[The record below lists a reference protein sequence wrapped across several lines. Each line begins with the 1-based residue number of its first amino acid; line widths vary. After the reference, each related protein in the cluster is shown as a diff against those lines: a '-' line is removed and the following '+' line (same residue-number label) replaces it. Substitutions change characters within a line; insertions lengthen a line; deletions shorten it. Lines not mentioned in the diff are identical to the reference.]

1 MSRISAALLLLLTVT
16 TLGIGQGAVHAQ
28 TPPPASP
35 EDTAILELLRRVERA
50 VQVGTPP
57 AYFALLLPSADRDR
71 ATTFTTLEFRPGST
85 RVVVIERDRQH
96 LPGVA
101 QGRGYRLMV
110 DLFVEFGDRARAAT
124 WQLDV
129 RKIDD
134 VEWRI
139 VDQERFS
146 AVDNLYKLSV
156 NPEQQFDARDF
167 KVRAEDLELTLIEG
181 SVFRVDTE
189 QGVTGLV
196 LVGRGEMRFSP
207 SPDTEKGQIRIFAG
221 ADTLE
226 SRFDAAYIRAGDI
239 SAHADMAGLVARPV
253 DPRGLRRAE
262 EIFREESAK
271 SFVLE
276 LGDMSREAWSLLPA
290 SGDFLAETRT
300 RRFDTL
306 TYARSRSE
314 AEDISLFDR
323 RRQRNISVY
332 PSADK
337 LASRGRFYD
346 EDALAPYDVIDY
358 DLDLAVQP
366 ERLWL
371 EGRAQMRIKVRTAL
385 AGQITLKLAE
395 SLVIHSVVSDRLGRL
410 FTLRA
415 KGQNTVLVNLPVSV
429 MRDEEL
435 TLTIGYG
442 GRLPPQSPDR
452 ETLLL
457 EPAGGSAAQGAQGA
471 QTSGRSDAQSLG
483 GEPSVRAEPSYLYSN
498 RSHWYPQAPITDY
511 TTARLRLTVP
521 ATMSAVATG
530 EMSPDSPTTMYGA
543 LPTERVKVYEFRADR
558 PVRYLAMLISR
569 LNRADRLTI
578 AFDEKPGG
586 TAAGSDGPAMVG
598 SVNGSLDLIVE
609 AQPRQVGRARELA
622 APAVDILSFY
632 QSIVGDSPYRSFTL
646 ALIEQNLPGGH
657 SPGYFAALHQPLPN
671 TGVTWR
677 NDPASFEGFPEF
689 FLAHEIAHQWWGQ
702 AVGWRN
708 YHEQWLSEG
717 FAQYFA
723 ALYAQHHRGDDTFAS
738 ILRQLR
744 RWSLEQSDQG
754 PVYLGYRLGH
764 VRNESRVF
772 RALIY
777 NKGAAVLHM
786 LRGLVG
792 DAAFFR
798 GMRRYYVGARFEKA
812 GTEDLRYAMEQESG
826 RSLERFFERWIYGSS
841 LPGLTLAHRVE
852 PDASGKQEVV
862 LRFEQTGEIFDLPV
876 TVTLQYGDRRSV
888 DVRVLLT
895 DRVVEQ
901 RVPLEGQLRGVEV
914 SDDHGALAEV
924 RKINP

>member
-1 MSRISAALLLLLTVT
+1 MSRISRALLLLLTVAT
-16 TLGIGQGAVHAQ
+16 LTLGRVPAHGQTAA
-28 TPPPASP
+28 ALSP
-35 EDTAILELLRRVERA
+35 EDTAIRELLRHVERA
-50 VQVGTPP
+50 VQVGTPN
-57 AYFALLLPSADRDR
+57 AYNALLLPSANRDR
-71 ATTFTTLEFRPGST
+71 AATFTTLELRPGST
-85 RVVVIERDRQH
+85 RVVVIERDRQN
-96 LPGVA
+96 LPGVTE
-101 QGRGYRLMV
+101 GRGYRVMV

-124 WQLDV
+124 WQLDI

-139 VDQERFS
+139 ADQERFS

-167 KVRAEDLELTLIEG
+167 KVRAEDLELTLVEG

-207 SPDTEKGQIRIFAG
+207 TPETEKGQVRIFTGGDA
-221 ADTLE
+221 LE
-226 SRFDAAYIRAGDI
+226 SRFDAAYIRAGDM
-239 SAHADMAGLVARPV
+239 SAHADMSGLVARPV

-290 SGDFLAETRT
+290 AGDFLAETRT

-332 PSADK
+332 PSVEK
-337 LASRGRFYD
+337 LASRGRFYH
-346 EDALAPYDVIDY
+346 EDDLAPYDVLDY
-358 DLDLAVQP
+358 DLDLSVQP

-371 EGRAQMRIKVRTAL
+371 EGRARMRLKVRTAL
-385 AGQITLKLAE
+385 AGQVTLKLAE
-395 SLVIHSVVSDRLGRL
+395 SLVIHSVQSDRLGRL

-435 TLTIGYG
+435 TLTIAYS
-442 GRLPPQSPDR
+442 GRLAPQSPDR
-452 ETLLL
+452 ETILF
-457 EPAGGSAAQGAQGA
+457 EQTSQGAQ
-471 QTSGRSDAQSLG
+471 SPGRGNDPGGLSADGSMLMR
-483 GEPSVRAEPSYLYSN
+483 GEPSFLYSN

-521 ATMSAVATG
+521 AGMSAVATG
-530 EMSPDSPTTMYGA
+530 EMSADSPTTMYGA
-543 LPTERVKVYEFRADR
+543 LPTERVKVYEFAAER

-578 AFDEKPGG
+578 AFDEK
-586 TAAGSDGPAMVG
+586 AGARNGPAMTG
-598 SVNGSLDLIVE
+598 SVSGSLDLIVD
-609 AQPRQVGRARELA
+609 AQPRQVGKARELA
-622 APAVDILSFY
+622 PRAVDILSYY
-632 QSIVGDSPYRSFTL
+632 QSIVGDAPYRSFTL

-671 TGVTWR
+671 TGMTWR
-677 NDPASFEGFPEF
+677 NDPASFENFPEF

-702 AVGWRN
+702 AVGWQN

-723 ALYAQHHRGDDTFAS
+723 ALYAQHQRGDETFAS
-738 ILRQLR
+738 VLRQLR
-744 RWSLEQSDQG
+744 RWSLEESDQG

-764 VRNESRVF
+764 IRNESRVF

-792 DAAFFR
+792 DDAFFR
-798 GMRRYYVGARFEKA
+798 GLKRFYVGARFEKA

-826 RSLERFFERWIYGSS
+826 RSLERFFERWIYGAS
-841 LPGLTLAHRVE
+841 LPSITMSYRVE
-852 PDASGKQEVV
+852 SGPSGAQEAV
-862 LRFEQTGEIFDLPV
+862 LRFEQTGEVFDLPI
-876 TVTLQYGDRRSV
+876 TVTLQYADRRSV
-888 DVRVLLT
+888 ELREAVT
-895 DRVVEQ
+895 EHVVEQ
-901 RVPLEGQLRGVEV
+901 RVPLDAPLRGIDV
-914 SDDHGALAEV
+914 SDDHGVLADV
-924 RKINP
+924 RRVSP

>member
-1 MSRISAALLLLLTVT
+1 MSRITAVLLLLLMVATPGVAPLGLQAQAPVAVT
-16 TLGIGQGAVHAQ
+16 
-28 TPPPASP
+28 P
-35 EDTAILELLRRVERA
+35 DDNAIRELLRRVERA
-50 VQVGTPP
+50 VQVGTPE
-57 AYFALLLPSADRDR
+57 AYYALQLPSASRER
-71 ATTFTTLEFRPGST
+71 ATTFTTLELRPGST
-85 RVVVIERDRQH
+85 RAVVIERDRQN
-96 LPGVA
+96 LPGAA

-139 VDQERFS
+139 ADQERFS

-167 KVRAEDLELTLIEG
+167 KVRAEDLELTLVEG
-181 SVFRVDTE
+181 SVFRVDTD

-196 LVGRGEMRFSP
+196 LIGRGEMRFSP
-207 SPDTEKGQIRIFAG
+207 APETEKGQIRIFAG
-221 ADTLE
+221 AETLE
-226 SRFDAAYIRAGDI
+226 SRFDAAYIRAGDLN
-239 SAHADMAGLVARPV
+239 AHADMSGLVARPV
-253 DPRGLRRAE
+253 DPRSLRRAE

-290 SGDFLAETRT
+290 GGDFLAETRT

-332 PSADK
+332 PSVDK

-346 EDALAPYDVIDY
+346 EDELAPYDVLDY
-358 DLDLAVQP
+358 DVDLTLQP

-371 EGRAQMRIKVRTAL
+371 EGRAQMRVKVRTAL
-385 AGQITLKLAE
+385 AGQITMKLAE
-395 SLVIHSVVSDRLGRL
+395 SLIIHSVVSDRLGRL

-435 TLTIGYG
+435 TLTISYG
-442 GRLPPQSPDR
+442 GRLAPQSPDR
-452 ETLLL
+452 ETLLV
-457 EPAGGSAAQGAQGA
+457 EQGAQSSGGQGA
-471 QTSGRSDAQSLG
+471 GGGNRGFDQTVGPDG
-483 GEPSVRAEPSYLYSN
+483 TMIRAEPSYLYSN
-498 RSHWYPQAPITDY
+498 RSQWYPQSPITDY
-511 TTARLRLTVP
+511 ATARLRFTVP
-521 ATMSAVATG
+521 ASMSVVASG
-530 EMSPDSPTTMYGA
+530 DMLPDSPTIMYGPQ
-543 LPTERVKVYEFRADR
+543 PTERVKVYEFKADR
-558 PVRYLAMLISR
+558 PVRYLSMLVSR
-569 LNRADRLTI
+569 LSRADRVTI
-578 AFDEKPGG
+578 AFDDKG
-586 TAAGSDGPAMVG
+586 AGDTDPAKTGPAMVG
-598 SVNGSLDLIVE
+598 AVNESLDLFVE
-609 AQPRQVGRARELA
+609 TQPRQVGRGRELA
-622 APAVDILSFY
+622 PRAVDVLTFY
-632 QSIVGDSPYRSFTL
+632 QSIIGDSPYGSFTL

-677 NDPASFEGFPEF
+677 NDPASFDGFPEF

-723 ALYAQHHRGDDTFAS
+723 ALYGQHQRGDETFAD

-744 RWSLEQSDQG
+744 RWSIEQSDQG

-786 LRGLVG
+786 LRGFVG
-792 DAAFFR
+792 DEAFFR
-798 GMRRYYVGARFEKA
+798 GLRRYYVGTRFQKA
-812 GTEDLRYAMEQESG
+812 GTADLQYAMEQESG
-826 RSLERFFERWIYGSS
+826 RPLERFFERWIYGST
-841 LPGLTLAHRVE
+841 LPAVTLSHRVE
-852 PDASGKQEVV
+852 PAASGKQQVV
-862 LRFEQTGEIFDLPV
+862 LRFEQTGEIFDFPV
-876 TVTLQYGDRRSV
+876 TVTLHYADRRSA
-888 DVRVLLT
+888 DVRVLVT
-895 DRVVEQ
+895 DRQVEH
-901 RVPLEGQLRGVEV
+901 RVTLDGPLRTVEV
-914 SDDHGALAEV
+914 SDDHGLVAEIRRV
-924 RKINP
+924 NP

>member
-1 MSRISAALLLLLTVT
+1 MAATNPV
-16 TLGIGQGAVHAQ
+16 
-28 TPPPASP
+28 
-35 EDTAILELLRRVERA
+35 DDAIRALLRRVERA
-50 VQVGTPP
+50 VQIGTPE
-57 AYFALLLPSADRDR
+57 AYVALQMPSANRER
-71 ATTFTTLEFRPGST
+71 TTTFTTLELRPGST
-85 RVVVIERDRQH
+85 RAVVLERDRQQ
-96 LPGVA
+96 LPGA
-101 QGRGYRLMV
+101 ATGRGYRLMV

-124 WQLDV
+124 WQLDIAM
-129 RKIDD
+129 IDD

-146 AVDNLYKLSV
+146 AVDNLYKLSI

-167 KVRAEDLELTLIEG
+167 VVRAEDLELTLIEG
-181 SVFRVDTE
+181 SVFRVDTD

-196 LVGRGEMRFSP
+196 LIGRGEMRFSP
-207 SPDTEKGQIRIFAG
+207 TPETEKGQVRIFAG
-221 ADTLE
+221 AETLE
-226 SRFDAAYIRAGDI
+226 SRFDAAYIRAGDL
-239 SAHADMAGLVARPV
+239 SAHADMSGLVARPV

-271 SFVLE
+271 SFILE

-290 SGDFLAETRT
+290 GGDFLAETRT

-332 PSADK
+332 ASVEK

-346 EDALAPYDVIDY
+346 EDELAPYDVLDY
-358 DLDLAVQP
+358 DLDLAVHP

-371 EGRAQMRIKVRTAL
+371 EGQAAMRLKVRSAL
-385 AGQITLKLAE
+385 AGQITMKLAE

-435 TLTIGYG
+435 TLTIRYG
-442 GRLPPQSPDR
+442 GRLAPQTPDR
-452 ETLLL
+452 ETLLV
-457 EPAGGSAAQGAQGA
+457 EQSA
-471 QTSGRSDAQSLG
+471 QTSGSQGTGRGADQALGVDGSL
-483 GEPSVRAEPSYLYSN
+483 VRAEPSFLYSN
-498 RSHWYPQAPITDY
+498 RSQWYPQAPITDY
-511 TTARLRLTVP
+511 ATARLRFTVP
-521 ATMSAVATG
+521 AAMSVVASG
-530 EMSPDSPTTMYGA
+530 DMLPDSPTTMFGA
-543 LPTERVKVYEFRADR
+543 LPTERVKVYEFKAERPLRYLSVLVSRLSRADR
-558 PVRYLAMLISR
+558 V
-569 LNRADRLTI
+569 TI
-578 AFDEKPGG
+578 AFDDT
-586 TAAGSDGPAMVG
+586 TAADADRAKTGPAMVG
-598 SVNGSLDLIVE
+598 VNESLDLIVDT
-609 AQPRQVGRARELA
+609 QPRQVGRGRELS
-622 APAVDILSFY
+622 PRAVDVLSYY
-632 QSIVGDSPYRSFTL
+632 QSIVGDSPYGSFTL

-657 SPGYFAALHQPLPN
+657 SPAYFAALHQPLPN

-723 ALYAQHHRGDDTFAS
+723 AMYAQHLRGDETFAD
-738 ILRQLR
+738 IVRQLR
-744 RWSLEQSDQG
+744 RWSISQSDQG

-792 DAAFFR
+792 DDVFFR
-798 GMRRYYVGARFEKA
+798 GIRRYYVGTRFQKA
-812 GTEDLRYAMEQESG
+812 GTADLQFAMEQESG
-826 RSLERFFERWIYGSS
+826 RNLERFFERWIYGSS
-841 LPGLTLAHRVE
+841 LPSVTLSHRVE
-852 PDASGKQEVV
+852 PMPSGKQEVV
-862 LRFEQTGEIFDLPV
+862 LRLEQTGEIFDFPV
-876 TVTLQYGDRRSV
+876 TVTLQFADRRSV
-888 DVRVLLT
+888 DVRVIVT
-895 DRVVEQ
+895 DRLTEQ
-901 RVPLEGQLRGVEV
+901 RVPIDGPLRGVEV
-914 SDDHGALAEV
+914 SDDHGLLAEV
-924 RKINP
+924 KKGV